1 MIRRTAGGMAAAWAG
16 AVPALNHLGG
26 LPMTISV
33 TPLGDSF
40 GVEIGGVDLTA
51 PLDEATF
58 AEIRGA
64 LVEHQVAVIPEVPAD
79 VRVLVAFGRRFG
91 AFRPHVLSQYHHPE
105 AREIAVISNDPD
117 SGFGRATGRPAGS
130 FWHADLTYEEKPCDV
145 SFLYAAQVP
154 EAGGDTRFADMA
166 GAYEALPAALKD
178 RIEGLTAVH
187 RYGGRDPG
195 DSIVGLSEA
204 QRAAH
209 PEVEH
214 PVVRTIPETGRRSL
228 YVNPGWTVR
237 IAGRSEAES
246 AGLLE
251 ELYAHALHP
260 RLQYRHRWRNRQIVF
275 FDNRTTMHSATPD
288 YPADARRTL
297 YRMFVAF
304 DDDARTGRTADA
316 CAADGARSPCR
327 P

>member
-1 MIRRTAGGMAAAWAG
+1 
-16 AVPALNHLGG
+16 
-26 LPMTISV
+26 MTISV

-79 VRVLVAFGRRFG
+79 VRVLVGFGRRFG

-154 EAGGDTRFADMA
+154 EEGGDTRFADMA

-195 DSIVGLSEA
+195 DSIVGLSEE

-288 YPADARRTL
+288 YPPDAKRTL

-304 DDDARTGRTADA
+304 DDDARTGQPADA
-316 CAADGARSPCR
+316 CAADEARPPCR